1 MSANNRGM
9 STAQA
14 KALAADPTIAPGVMV
29 RLANSYP
36 ETWPILL
43 SNPAVY
49 PELQIWL
56 TNSIAHGNTQTN
68 AESDTA
74 SKRVVSKPAAT
85 PVRRKRRRRGT
96 QTSKF
101 AKIVMSSIIA
111 GSAIAALVFGVG
123 YVSTMELPAGL
134 STTIDI
140 REKPSENSAWEYD
153 LRVDG
158 EDDCADYSI
167 STVGQGLA
175 AVLVQNNLSD
185 SDCTDVDNPISSTLA
200 LLDLQSGEE
209 MWRIDFA
216 DELTWTKEWRKEF
229 VEVHGLNMI
238 LVKFVDVNGQDASDD
253 SASTDDDESD
263 RKMKTLVPYNPL
275 NGRITDAVIAGSDAQ
290 PTMQAPVLEVLGI
303 PGSPTD
309 VIVMSNGNEFDFRYA
324 RYHVKKMTDEL
335 WHQESD
341 LQPVK
346 GNPIVGEFL
355 VLGREDD
362 DEPKAIETRY
372 GHWNPWLG
380 EPGGQMFNVRGD
392 YVQIFSDCKASTL
405 SNKSCQ
411 GGRDGTETR
420 ITGISTTGDSLWSGD
435 YTGFAVT
442 RDDSLVTQVTASE
455 VSSLF
460 ALSGDNNA
468 DVSLLEAQDGTVLW
482 TSRIDS
488 HRFEIGR
495 VGNGEFVPI
504 YLLGKNDDET
514 MRYVMLSTSRGW
526 TSPSVE
532 IVGDQA
538 RIDAM
543 SNETAYLVD
552 EPDRKSLS
560 EDLESGDLRVSS
572 EEDDDSEDEI
582 RECIFA
588 TNKDDAVP
596 LWSLDCGEKQ
606 SIVKVG
612 GYLLLVDKEAG
623 RQALSP
629 LAIVEEL

>member
-1 MSANNRGM
+1 
-9 STAQA
+9 
-14 KALAADPTIAPGVMV
+14 
-29 RLANSYP
+29 
-36 ETWPILL
+36 
-43 SNPAVY
+43 
-49 PELQIWL
+49 
-56 TNSIAHGNTQTN
+56 
-68 AESDTA
+68 
-74 SKRVVSKPAAT
+74 
-85 PVRRKRRRRGT
+85 
-96 QTSKF
+96 
-101 AKIVMSSIIA
+101 
-111 GSAIAALVFGVG
+111 
-123 YVSTMELPAGL
+123 
-134 STTIDI
+134 
-140 REKPSENSAWEYD
+140 
-153 LRVDG
+153 
-158 EDDCADYSI
+158 
-167 STVGQGLA
+167 
-175 AVLVQNNLSD
+175 
-185 SDCTDVDNPISSTLA
+185 
-200 LLDLQSGEE
+200 
-209 MWRIDFA
+209 MWKIDFA

-238 LVKFVDVNGQDASDD
+238 LIKFVDVNGQDASDD
-253 SASTDDDESD
+253 SASTDDGESD
-263 RKMKTLVPYNPL
+263 RKMKTIVPYNPL
-275 NGRITDAVIAGSDAQ
+275 NGRISDAVIAGSDAQ

-309 VIVMSNGNEFDFRYA
+309 VIVMSNGTDYDFRYA

-362 DEPKAIETRY
+362 DEPKTIETKY
-372 GHWNPWLG
+372 GHWKPWLG
-380 EPGGQMFNVRGD
+380 EPGGQIFNVKGD

-411 GGRDGTETR
+411 GGRDGNETT
-420 ITGISTTGDSLWSGD
+420 ITGISTTGATLWSGE

-442 RDDSLVTQVTASE
+442 RDDSFITQSTATE

-460 ALSGDNNA
+460 ASSGDNNA
-468 DVSLLEAQDGTVLW
+468 DVSLLDAQDGTILW
-482 TSRIDS
+482 TSRIDA

-504 YLLGKNDDET
+504 YLLDKNDDET
-514 MRYVMLSTSRGW
+514 TRYVMLSTSRGW
-526 TSPSVE
+526 TSPSVD

-538 RIDAM
+538 RVDAM
-543 SNETAYLVD
+543 SDATAYLVD

-596 LWSLDCGEKQ
+596 LWALDCGEKQ
-606 SIVKVG
+606 SITKVG

>member
-1 MSANNRGM
+1 MTSNNRGM

-85 PVRRKRRRRGT
+85 PVRRKRRRRGA

-101 AKIVMSSIIA
+101 AKIVISSIIA
-111 GSAIAALVFGVG
+111 GSAVAALVFAVG

-140 REKPSENSAWEYD
+140 REKPLENSAWEYD

-185 SDCTDVDNPISSTLA
+185 SDCTDVDNPIPSTLA

-209 MWRIDFA
+209 MWKIDFA

-303 PGSPTD
+303 PGNPTD
-309 VIVMSNGNEFDFRYA
+309 VLVMSNGNEFDFRYA

-380 EPGGQMFNVRGD
+380 EPGGQIFNVRGD

-468 DVSLLEAQDGTVLW
+468 DVSLLEAQDGAVLW

-495 VGNGEFVPI
+495 VGNGEFVPV
-504 YLLGKNDDET
+504 YLLDKNDDET

-606 SIVKVG
+606 SVVKVG